1 MNTRKILY
9 PIKYC
14 ISFFFL
20 YLFLYFADYFE
31 PVISQRLID
40 SVGNLDVVGRLILIW
55 VVLFVVK
62 RVLQVAQNITVNN
75 YKAEVTRLRQ
85 RRITEIIFGI
95 KEDVFRE
102 LDTVDVVSRQLD
114 DGMVLDGVYAND
126 IIETL
131 MSAVLF
137 VVVFI

>member
-1 MNTRKILY
+1 M
-9 PIKYC
+9 
-14 ISFFFL
+14 
-20 YLFLYFADYFE
+20 YFADYFE

-40 SVGNLDVVGRLILIW
+40 SVGNLEVVGRLILIW
-55 VVLFVVK
+55 VVLFIVK

-102 LDTVDVVSRQLD
+102 RDTVDVVLRQLD
-114 DGMVLDGVYAND
+114 DGMV
-126 IIETL
+126 
-131 MSAVLF
+131 
-137 VVVFI
+137 

>member
-40 SVGNLDVVGRLILIW
+40 GVGNLDVVGRLILVW

-85 RRITEIIFGI
+85 RRITEITFGI
-95 KEDVFRE
+95 KEDVFR
-102 LDTVDVVSRQLD
+102 
-114 DGMVLDGVYAND
+114 
-126 IIETL
+126 
-131 MSAVLF
+131 
-137 VVVFI
+137 

>member
-40 SVGNLDVVGRLILIW
+40 SVGNLDVVGR
-55 VVLFVVK
+55 
-62 RVLQVAQNITVNN
+62 
-75 YKAEVTRLRQ
+75 
-85 RRITEIIFGI
+85 
-95 KEDVFRE
+95 
-102 LDTVDVVSRQLD
+102 
-114 DGMVLDGVYAND
+114 
-126 IIETL
+126 
-131 MSAVLF
+131 
-137 VVVFI
+137 

>member
-40 SVGNLDVVGRLILIW
+40 SVGNLEVVGRLILIW
-55 VVLFVVK
+55 VVLFIVK

-95 KEDVFRE
+95 K
-102 LDTVDVVSRQLD
+102 
-114 DGMVLDGVYAND
+114 
-126 IIETL
+126 
-131 MSAVLF
+131 
-137 VVVFI
+137 

>member
-40 SVGNLDVVGRLILIW
+40 SVGNIEVVGSAFYCEART
-55 VVLFVVK
+55 
-62 RVLQVAQNITVNN
+62 AGC
-75 YKAEVTRLRQ
+75 
-85 RRITEIIFGI
+85 TEYNG
-95 KEDVFRE
+95 E
-102 LDTVDVVSRQLD
+102 QL
-114 DGMVLDGVYAND
+114 
-126 IIETL
+126 
-131 MSAVLF
+131 
-137 VVVFI
+137 